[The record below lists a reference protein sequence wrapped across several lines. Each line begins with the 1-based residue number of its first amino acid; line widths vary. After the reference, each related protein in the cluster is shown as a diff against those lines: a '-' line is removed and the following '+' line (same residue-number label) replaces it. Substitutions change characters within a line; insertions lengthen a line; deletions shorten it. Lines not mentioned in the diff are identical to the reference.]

1 MKTKNIFKL
10 KTAFFSGL
18 ILFLIFF
25 ISILFVNQIRTSTN
39 ITGINKSNK
48 IAPTFITSQI
58 NGEKYIFN
66 FENKSPTVIT
76 FWASWCPPCR
86 KEMPILD
93 EIQKENKSI
102 RIIGINIDEDI
113 EDAKEFLDQYN
124 ITFLSVI
131 DEEFI
136 TIKYGVTKIPETF
149 FIDPEGKIISRVSGN
164 LTKDKIKLLIDD
176 LVN

>member
-10 KTAFFSGL
+10 KTAFFSGI
-18 ILFLIFF
+18 ILFFIFLISVLFF
-25 ISILFVNQIRTSTN
+25 NQIRTNPDISIIEN
-39 ITGINKSNK
+39 PNK
-48 IAPTFITSQI
+48 IAPAFTTSQM

-66 FENKSPTVIT
+66 FESKLPTVIT

-93 EIQKENKSI
+93 EIQKENDSI

-113 EDAKEFLDQYN
+113 GDAKEFISQYD
-124 ITFLSVI
+124 ISFLSLI

>member
-93 EIQKENKSI
+93 EIQKENKNI

>member
-10 KTAFFSGL
+10 KTAFFLGI
-18 ILFLIFF
+18 ILFLMFL
-25 ISILFVNQIRTSTN
+25 ISILFVNQVRSSTDVSV
-39 ITGINKSNK
+39 INNPNK
-48 IAPTFITSQI
+48 IAPTFTTSKI
-58 NGEKYIFN
+58 NGEKYFFN
-66 FENKSPTVIT
+66 FDNKSPTVIT

-93 EIQKENKSI
+93 EIQKENNSI

-113 EDAKEFLDQYN
+113 RDAKEFIAEYN
-124 ITFLSVI
+124 ISFLSLI

-164 LTKDKIKLLIDD
+164 LTKDKINFLIDD
-176 LVN
+176 IVN